1 MITQRLS
8 EFEPTKQ
15 EIDRYFSEVEKKD
28 ALVLQRHGN
37 VYDVL
42 GKDAEVVSD
51 ICKGI
56 IIHNWLPY
64 KNDILCFVSIP
75 EEKLSKNIE
84 LLIREGFKTVI
95 I

>member
-1 MITQRLS
+1 MVTQRLS

-15 EIDRYFSEVEKKD
+15 EIDRYFTEVVTKD

-51 ICKGI
+51 ICKGTI
-56 IIHNWLPY
+56 IYNWLPC

-84 LLIREGFKTVI
+84 LLIREGFKIVI